1 MDELKIER
9 IKRELADVP
18 TLPGVYLW
26 KDADGQVIYV
36 GKAKD
41 LRKRAGSYFL
51 HQAEIDDRTKFL
63 VRDIRDIDYIQA
75 LSEVDALL
83 MEARLIKDI
92 QHVVE
97 MADHLCQ

>member
-1 MDELKIER
+1 MSDEPVQYPDDNSYAAEKV
-9 IKRELADVP
+9 KSFPHV
-18 TLPGVYLW
+18 PGVYLM
-26 KDADGQVIYV
+26 KDAQGRVIYV

-75 LSEVDALL
+75 LS
-83 MEARLIKDI
+83 
-92 QHVVE
+92 
-97 MADHLCQ
+97 